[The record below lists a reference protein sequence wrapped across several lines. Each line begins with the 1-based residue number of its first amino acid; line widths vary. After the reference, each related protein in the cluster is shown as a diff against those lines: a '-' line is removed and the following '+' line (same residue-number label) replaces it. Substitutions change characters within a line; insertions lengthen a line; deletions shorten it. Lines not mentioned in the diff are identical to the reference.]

1 MLTCT
6 NGLHRPAAFRV
17 ARVLRGNA
25 SWSSVALH
33 ELYHAMGLAHP
44 TGHDELMDAVLSN
57 TMSGLQSGDRTGLHA
72 MGRSA
77 GCIDLG
83 V

>member
-1 MLTCT
+1 
-6 NGLHRPAAFRV
+6 
-17 ARVLRGNA
+17 
-25 SWSSVALH
+25 
-33 ELYHAMGLAHP
+33 MGLAHP